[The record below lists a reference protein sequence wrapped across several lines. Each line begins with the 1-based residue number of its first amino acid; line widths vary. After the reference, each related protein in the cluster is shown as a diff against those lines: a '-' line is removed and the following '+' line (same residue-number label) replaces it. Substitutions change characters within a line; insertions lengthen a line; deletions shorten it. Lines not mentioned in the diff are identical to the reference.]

1 MNSDWH
7 AQLMVDE
14 INKQSERDNLLKETH
29 NMLLEMQ
36 ANSKEES
43 QIETKRFIVQT
54 ILSVASLIAAVV
66 AAVAA
71 IIALL

>member
-36 ANSKEES
+36 ADSKGES

>member
-29 NMLLEMQ
+29 DMLLEMQ
-36 ANSKEES
+36 ADSKKES
-43 QIETKRFIVQT
+43 QIEAKRFIFQT

>member
-1 MNSDWH
+1 
-7 AQLMVDE
+7 
-14 INKQSERDNLLKETH
+14 
-29 NMLLEMQ
+29 MLLEMQ
-36 ANSKEES
+36 ADSKEES

>member
-36 ANSKEES
+36 ADSKEES

-54 ILSVASLIAAVV
+54 ILSVASLIAA
-66 AAVAA
+66 

>member
-36 ANSKEES
+36 ADSKEES

-54 ILSVASLIAAVV
+54 ILSVASLIVAVV

>member
-7 AQLMVDE
+7 ARLMVDE

-29 NMLLEMQ
+29 DMLLEMQ
-36 ANSKEES
+36 ADSKEES

>member
-36 ANSKEES
+36 ADSKEES

>member
-36 ANSKEES
+36 ADSKEES

-71 IIALL
+71 TIALL

>member
-29 NMLLEMQ
+29 DMLLEMQ
-36 ANSKEES
+36 ADSKEAS

>member
-36 ANSKEES
+36 ADSKEES

-66 AAVAA
+66 AADAA